1 MNIWTNIIYISLPF
15 WRLWGIKPNSYHL
28 QSHCH
33 VRSRCFP
40 ATVSLATNLK
50 RPLTEDCCS
59 MNISSVSWWNI
70 TDFIIFHKNIMKKE
84 KSFFHCLSNL
94 ELHPLCSQT
103 RKGSTSVFFLLFV
116 FFACIMSCPAQDS
129 AELSASH
136 IGHML
141 FLRGCVVFLLTWK
154 AFCLITERFEE
165 ARPSPSGVR
174 GPPGSRRVAQTR
186 RSDARKQRSSSRLI
200 EFHNCLLGLFDFQLV
215 LVNCR
220 RICCMPRE

>member
-84 KSFFHCLSNL
+84 KSFFHCISNL

-103 RKGSTSVFFLLFV
+103 RKGSTSVFFFV
-116 FFACIMSCPAQDS
+116 VCFFCMHHV
-129 AELSASH
+129 L
-136 IGHML
+136 
-141 FLRGCVVFLLTWK
+141 
-154 AFCLITERFEE
+154 
-165 ARPSPSGVR
+165 
-174 GPPGSRRVAQTR
+174 
-186 RSDARKQRSSSRLI
+186 SSSRLSRTVCVSRWSHAVSPRLRCVPTNL
-200 EFHNCLLGLFDFQLV
+200 ESFLSDNRTFWGSETKSK
-215 LVNCR
+215 R
-220 RICCMPRE
+220 STRAAWKPPCCANKKIGRP